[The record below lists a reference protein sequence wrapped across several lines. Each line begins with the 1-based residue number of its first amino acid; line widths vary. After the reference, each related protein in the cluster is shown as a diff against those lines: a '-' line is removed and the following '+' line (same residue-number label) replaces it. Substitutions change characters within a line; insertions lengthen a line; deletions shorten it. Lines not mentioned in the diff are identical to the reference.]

1 MTEILITEFI
11 TGILIFMRIGAMV
24 FTAPVLSNRAIPT
37 IPKLAVSLLITYIV
51 LHMVDD
57 FAYNY
62 EDGLIPL
69 AIIGFKEML
78 TGIIMG
84 FMLNFSFYAI
94 SYAGMLIGFDIGLGA
109 AMGFD
114 PASESNTNIIGQ
126 VFSTMAFL
134 IFLLINGHHYVI
146 RGLGY
151 SFNIIPIGF
160 YTVNKPVVDL
170 LVNYA
175 GGIFIIAVK
184 IASPIMVSFFLMH
197 IAAGIIARVSPQM
210 NVFFVLQ
217 PLKMGLGFF
226 LLVAVIPIYV
236 YAFKE
241 ILNGYEEKLYQLIKA
256 MSL

>member
-11 TGILIFMRIGAMV
+11 TGVLIFMRIAAMI
-24 FTAPVLSNRAIPT
+24 FTAPVFSNSSIPA
-37 IPKLAVSLLITYIV
+37 IPKLIITLFFTYV
-51 LHMVDD
+51 VMHMVDD
-57 FAYNY
+57 FSYNY
-62 EDGLIPL
+62 DDGLLPL
-69 AIIGFKEML
+69 AIIGFKEMI

-84 FMLNFSFYAI
+84 FMLNFVFYAL

-114 PASESNTNIIGQ
+114 PASEANSNLIGQ
-126 VFSTMAFL
+126 VFSMMTFL
-134 IFLLINGHHYVI
+134 IFILIDGHHYVI

-160 YTVNKPVVDL
+160 YTINQAVVDM
-170 LVNYA
+170 LVNYSA
-175 GGIFIIAVK
+175 GIFIIAVK
-184 IASPIMVSFFLMH
+184 VASPIMVSFFLMH

-226 LLVAVIPIYV
+226 LMIAVIPIYV
-236 YAFKE
+236 YAIKE
-241 ILNGYEEKLYQLIKA
+241 ILSDYEEKLYQLIKA